1 MTVASIDIGTNTIL
15 LLIAEVNLET
25 GNIKTVENSYRIPRI
40 GKGLLLGNPM
50 PDENVK
56 RMFTIVSEYSEIIKK
71 HKCEKVLVTGTN
83 ALRIAI
89 NTPSIIR
96 KLKEKFGYELNVI
109 SGKEEAKL
117 SFLGATNNYNE
128 NKNLLVID
136 IGGGSTEIIL
146 GKGREIHFSK
156 SYPVGVVT
164 LTEKFFK
171 SDPPAKK
178 DMESFVE
185 SLQGF
190 LNEVSIKVGKINTGI
205 AIAGTPTTLACIK
218 LKLQDY
224 DEDLIEG
231 STLSNEDLQ
240 NFVEEISKLNSTEI
254 IQKYSSI
261 VKGREDVLLAGTI
274 ILAETVNCLNLNEV
288 KVSTK
293 GIRYGAI
300 VNWLN

>member
-56 RMFTIVSEYSEIIKK
+56 RMFTVVSEYSEIIKK

-190 LNEVSIKVGKINTGI
+190 LNEVSIKIGKINTGI

>member
-56 RMFTIVSEYSEIIKK
+56 RMFTVVSEYSEIIKK

-117 SFLGATNNYNE
+117 SFLGATNSYNE

-178 DMESFVE
+178 DIESFVE

-190 LNEVSIKVGKINTGI
+190 LNEVYPEAYYFGMKF
-205 AIAGTPTTLACIK
+205 L
-218 LKLQDY
+218 LKL
-224 DEDLIEG
+224 E
-231 STLSNEDLQ
+231 
-240 NFVEEISKLNSTEI
+240 K
-254 IQKYSSI
+254 
-261 VKGREDVLLAGTI
+261 
-274 ILAETVNCLNLNEV
+274 
-288 KVSTK
+288 
-293 GIRYGAI
+293 
-300 VNWLN
+300 